1 MPLEGNQNKK
11 KCLVS
16 NFYSKLKNFS
26 VLCAYSFWKVCCL
39 ARLLKTVRLL
49 ETLEYSIQSFQVH
62 LVIDGTSSR
71 SLLDRE
77 IGIEKLKNI
86 GAIVTTTEGVIL
98 NLLTGKDDGCF
109 KEAQKLIKDINP
121 LNKEL
126 SKL

>member
-1 MPLEGNQNKK
+1 MMSPP
-11 KCLVS
+11 V
-16 NFYSKLKNFS
+16 
-26 VLCAYSFWKVCCL
+26 
-39 ARLLKTVRLL
+39 RLLKTVRLL
-49 ETLEYSIQSFQVH
+49 ETLEYFIQSFQVH